1 MRLPPNLLFS
11 DHCDFIINSVS
22 RVRHVPFNA
31 VVISNHEKGRKSQV
45 QDNAMQFHSLSKS
58 PNNRDAFKI
67 QIQIQIRKRREYCAV
82 LRVRVPKRHI
92 AMLIQKE
99 QKKREILL
107 PEHFHEAR
115 TL

>member
-1 MRLPPNLLFS
+1 
-11 DHCDFIINSVS
+11 VS

-67 QIQIQIRKRREYCAV
+67 QIRIQIRKRREYCAV
-82 LRVRVPKRHI
+82 LRVRVPKRHRY
-92 AMLIQKE
+92 ADSKRA
-99 QKKREILL
+99 KK
-107 PEHFHEAR
+107 AR
-115 TL
+115 NPAP